1 MKACGGT
8 LRGSRPG
15 RHPPDLLPQAGG
27 LHRDH
32 PIHAKLPTPWRHSP
46 RCVDD
51 PRPIARTEGWGGP
64 SKSGLPINLQSS
76 DSWRRG
82 QSRGPLGG
90 ARTPNPSLAGS
101 IPAPRAIDEREA
113 LRRRAH
119 RSVWRRSGF
128 GRADGVRLGDSRP
141 GDKARLY
148 VELMAIRVGW
158 SMPAVRQEGRVRPT
172 SSQAEARVWPP
183 KQCERGGCGTLA
195 YHSAG
200 ALVFTSV
207 LGAGQ
212 REDAVD
218 VADASRFGR
227 RGVWSLR
234 DREVRAPADQ
244 ALRGP

>member
-1 MKACGGT
+1 MSSRQSQEQPDDVRTTMKACGGT

-51 PRPIARTEGWGGP
+51 PRPIARTEGWGDP

-101 IPAPRAIDEREA
+101 IPAPRATHSA
-113 LRRRAH
+113 LDRKEIGE
-119 RSVWRRSGF
+119 VERSGVLPESVGF
-128 GRADGVRLGDSRP
+128 GSWRLIRGYDLACWCPPDEPCHADVLLELANRP
-141 GDKARLY
+141 R
-148 VELMAIRVGW
+148 
-158 SMPAVRQEGRVRPT
+158 
-172 SSQAEARVWPP
+172 
-183 KQCERGGCGTLA
+183 
-195 YHSAG
+195 
-200 ALVFTSV
+200 
-207 LGAGQ
+207 
-212 REDAVD
+212 
-218 VADASRFGR
+218 
-227 RGVWSLR
+227 
-234 DREVRAPADQ
+234 
-244 ALRGP
+244 

>member
-101 IPAPRAIDEREA
+101 IPAPRAIDERES

-119 RSVWRRSGF
+119 QSVWRRSGF
-128 GRADGVRLGDSRP
+128 GRRTVFGWEIPAE
-141 GDKARLY
+141 DKVRLY
-148 VELMAIRVGW
+148 VESDGLCRLCGKKAGLDL
-158 SMPAVRQEGRVRPT
+158 PPPRPKP
-172 SSQAEARVWPP
+172 EPRPP
-183 KQCERGGCGTLA
+183 QT
-195 YHSAG
+195 
-200 ALVFTSV
+200 V
-207 LGAGQ
+207 
-212 REDAVD
+212 
-218 VADASRFGR
+218 
-227 RGVWSLR
+227 
-234 DREVRAPADQ
+234 
-244 ALRGP
+244 